1 VSIKIQG
8 ENMNNNKNKT
18 IIHYF
23 KVIFVTTF
31 LLLATCSIFAVA
43 ESRNNESQ
51 IIKTYSFETPY
62 VNQVT
67 MDNTVY
73 DQIIIPDS
81 LGYGSPGE
89 PNLPA
94 YGVHL
99 LLPHGTDVADI
110 EVVPGEKVFIGS
122 DFNVEPVREPV
133 ILSDIHSSSSPVQDE
148 LVYTSKEAFPNTLFT
163 EIGTYSFR
171 GYEILV
177 LTIYPVQYIPNSG
190 ELFYF
195 KDMTVSVKTVET
207 GQINPLFRNLEKDET
222 EVTKKVDNPL
232 DVKSYMGDTTRPAS
246 FGDYDLLILTTDEFE
261 QGFEPLK
268 NAHEVRGVA
277 TEIKT
282 LSDISRFPGTV
293 TPDDI
298 RDFIRDEYVDT
309 GIEYVLIGGDED
321 IVPVQGLW
329 VRAWSG
335 GDTTVMPSDLFYAC
349 LDGTYNYDEDELWG
363 EPDDGEDGEDVDL
376 VAEVYVGRACVGS
389 TSEVGYFVDKTLAYL
404 DSGGYSDGQ
413 VLMVGEHLWSDP
425 DTWSGDYMDE
435 LIDGSNTN
443 MYATVG
449 ISSTQYTID
458 TLYDR
463 DWPGHSLP
471 KSEIKSRINNGARII
486 NHLGH
491 SSYEY
496 NMKMGNDD
504 VPTLTNDN
512 PCFIYSQGCMAG
524 GFDNGDCIAEHY
536 TVKTDNAAFAVIM
549 NARYGWG
556 VVGSTDGASQR
567 YHRQFWDAVFGEN
580 IPEIGKANQDSKE
593 DVLHRIN
600 APCMRWCYYQL
611 NLFGDPALTFYNDG
625 NHAPAKPTRPS
636 GLKAGKI
643 GKEYTLK
650 STTTDRDGDKL
661 HYKWDFGDGTFSEWL
676 GPYESDEEVEASHI
690 WSKIGI
696 YQVKVKARDEHRA
709 ESDWSDPLPVK
720 MPIYYNF
727 LLLTFLFELLEKY
740 FPQIYSLLEGKL
752 Y

>member
-1 VSIKIQG
+1 
-8 ENMNNNKNKT
+8 MNSNKNKT
-18 IIHYF
+18 
-23 KVIFVTTF
+23 IFVTTF
-31 LLLATCSIFAVA
+31 LLLTTCSVFAVA

-51 IIKTYSFETPY
+51 IIKTYSFEMPH
-62 VNQVT
+62 VNHVI

-73 DQIIIPDS
+73 DQIIIPNS
-81 LGYGSPGE
+81 PGYGIPGE

-94 YGVHL
+94 YGVHI

-148 LVYTSKEAFPNTLFT
+148 LVYTSKEVFPNTLFT

-171 GYEILV
+171 GYKILV
-177 LTIYPVQYIPNSG
+177 LTIYPVQYIPSSG

-195 KDMTVSVKTVET
+195 KDMTVSVKTIET
-207 GQINPLFRNLEKDET
+207 GQINSLFRNLEKDET

-232 DVKSYMGDTTRPAS
+232 VVASYRETAIPAS
-246 FGDYDLLILTTDEFE
+246 VDDYDLLILTTDEFE

-268 NAHEVRGVA
+268 NAHGVA

-282 LSDISRFPGTV
+282 LSDIPHFLGDV

-298 RDFIRDEYVDT
+298 RDFIRDEYVDN
-309 GIEYVLIGGDED
+309 GVEYVLIGGDDD
-321 IVPVQGLW
+321 IVPVQDLW
-329 VRAWSG
+329 VSSWSG
-335 GDTTVMPSDLFYAC
+335 GETDFMPSDLFYAC

-363 EPDDGEDGEDVDL
+363 EPEDGEDGEDVDL

-389 TSEVGYFVDKTLAYL
+389 TSEVGYFVDKTISYMN
-404 DSGGYSDGQ
+404 SGGYSD
-413 VLMVGEHLWSDP
+413 VLMVGEHLWPDP
-425 DTWSGDYMDE
+425 DTWGGDYMNE
-435 LIDGSNTN
+435 LIDESNAN
-443 MYATVG
+443 MYITVG
-449 ISSTQYTID
+449 IPSTQYTID

-463 DWPGHSLP
+463 NWSGNNWP

-491 SSYEY
+491 SSYGS

-504 VPTLTNDN
+504 IPSLTNSE

-600 APCMRWCYYQL
+600 SPCMRWCYYQL
-611 NLFGDPALTFYNDG
+611 NLFGDPTLTFYNDD

-636 GLKAGKI
+636 GLKIGKI
-643 GKEYTLK
+643 GKEYTFK
-650 STTTDRDGDKL
+650 STTTDIDGDKL
-661 HYKWDFGDGTFSEWL
+661 HYKWDFGDGTFSEWR
-676 GPYESDEEVEASHI
+676 GPYESDDESEVSHT
-690 WSKIGI
+690 WSKIGT

-709 ESDWSDPLPVK
+709 ESEWSDPLPVK
-720 MPIYYNF
+720 MPICYN
-727 LLLTFLFELLEKY
+727 LPLLTVLFELLEKY
-740 FPQIYSLLEGKL
+740 FPQIYLLLEDTSK
-752 Y
+752 